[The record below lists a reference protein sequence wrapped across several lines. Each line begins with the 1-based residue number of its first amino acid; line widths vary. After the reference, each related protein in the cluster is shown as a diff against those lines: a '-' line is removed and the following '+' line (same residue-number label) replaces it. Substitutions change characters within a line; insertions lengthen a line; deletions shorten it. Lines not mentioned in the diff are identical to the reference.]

1 MILRPPRS
9 TRTDTLFPYTTLF
22 RSSLSLPCDHSGSGP
37 DRPSPRLVEIG
48 LVEAAVPLGLAGERR
63 GQPPNPSG
71 GRQLDDAGLGRWGV
85 PISRP
90 LHPFLLSRPHPLAA
104 LDPFT
109 FGLLALHQ
117 HSPHAPF

>member
-71 GRQLDDAGLGRWGV
+71 GRQLDDAGLGRWAGA
-85 PISRP
+85 ISR
-90 LHPFLLSRPHPLAA
+90 LLQQFLLARQHRVPG
-104 LDPFT
+104 LDKEI
-109 FGLLALHQ
+109 GSAHV
-117 HSPHAPF
+117 